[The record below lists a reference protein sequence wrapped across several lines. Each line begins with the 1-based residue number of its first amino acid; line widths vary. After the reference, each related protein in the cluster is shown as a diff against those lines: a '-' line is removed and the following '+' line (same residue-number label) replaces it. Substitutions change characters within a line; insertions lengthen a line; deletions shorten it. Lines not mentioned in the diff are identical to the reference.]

1 MGVFSRWFGIGL
13 GASAARAVFRE
24 DASPMK
30 ASDDAVRE
38 DTEATISA
46 AEARYAE
53 EARRLQAEES
63 RERAAKPRRRPA

>member
-1 MGVFSRWFGIGL
+1 
-13 GASAARAVFRE
+13 
-24 DASPMK
+24 MK